1 MFDFELSDCTLA
13 SDICALETVV
23 IEVRL
28 SNSIFKQAY
37 LNLLKRKH
45 VMYGNID
52 QQFEGASITRFRN
65 IHYLK
70 CTALHFNAK
79 GNIRS
84 SLCPLYLFLLWFVYN
99 AIVYILIAADILNL

>member
-37 LNLLKRKH
+37 LNLLKRNH

-70 CTALHFNAK
+70 CTALHLLMQRATHGVHCVHYIYFYF
-79 GNIRS
+79 G
-84 SLCPLYLFLLWFVYN
+84 LFTMQLYTF
-99 AIVYILIAADILNL
+99 